1 MTAVAPAHRGR
12 GIATALKRATIVW
25 AIEAGMRVLET
36 GNDVENAPMR
46 AVNATLGYR
55 PIPDE
60 IGLRG
65 PLADEGTPVT
75 GNDIRSDN
83 LPPDPDK
90 YDSPR
95 AELARAR
102 GLDAPYIPG
111 GEDPEPE
118 IAERED
124 RYYGRLLVI
133 MVVVIVTAGFVLG
146 IIANLIT
153 GPAS

>member
-1 MTAVAPAHRGR
+1 MT
-12 GIATALKRATIVW
+12 
-25 AIEAGMRVLET
+25 ED
-36 GNDVENAPMR
+36 DV
-46 AVNATLGYR
+46 R
-55 PIPDE
+55 PD
-60 IGLRG
+60 
-65 PLADEGTPVT
+65 D
-75 GNDIRSDN
+75 

-95 AELARAR
+95 AQLARAR
-102 GLDAPYIPG
+102 GLEAPYIPG

-146 IIANLIT
+146 ILAAIL
-153 GPAS
+153 GGR

>member
-1 MTAVAPAHRGR
+1 
-12 GIATALKRATIVW
+12 
-25 AIEAGMRVLET
+25 
-36 GNDVENAPMR
+36 
-46 AVNATLGYR
+46 
-55 PIPDE
+55 
-60 IGLRG
+60 
-65 PLADEGTPVT
+65 VT
-75 GNDIRSDN
+75 GEDAPTDD

-95 AELARAR
+95 AQLARAR
-102 GLDAPYIPG
+102 GLEAPYIPG

-118 IAERED
+118 TAERED

-153 GPAS
+153 GSGS